1 MASSWQEWYAEEYKS
16 MLIVAGCV
24 IVLIGRLG
32 EREQKVAEERRRKQY
47 ESITTVCIP
56 SSVDLCRMFRSDG

>member
-16 MLIVAGCV
+16 MSIVAGCV
-24 IVLIGRLG
+24 IVLVEHLG
-32 EREQKVAEERRRKQY
+32 EREQKAAAERRRKRY
-47 ESITTVCIP
+47 ESTTTVCIR